1 MGGAMAVAVAV
12 ESVAA
17 CERLGWRMGTRSRV
31 HRNCNNN
38 FSSSSYNNS
47 SNRGNNSRNNNGK
60 AVVPVLLKVR
70 QLQRSMTTSPNDG
83 DARWRGTV
91 RGMTF
96 IILAGNSGVFE
107 VRIFSFSFF
116 LALSYASQAS
126 FISLSLSLSSSSFLV
141 DRIVYQHVLYLHRMA
156 AVYPLLIFSHL
167 SRVWFRFVESRRLL
181 PYSSFVLPLPLF
193 ITPTLIVTHHKHVGL
208 VLSHICT
215 TKSIIVYIIFRFAF
229 SFFFLFVLVPF
240 GFLRLFCDGPINTK
254 ELHTPFS

>member
-1 MGGAMAVAVAV
+1 VAVAV
-12 ESVAA
+12 ELVAA

-31 HRNCNNN
+31 LHNCNNN

-96 IILAGNSGVFE
+96 IILAGNSGVLVFK
-107 VRIFSFSFF
+107 VYAPPASFLSHF

-126 FISLSLSLSSSSFLV
+126 FISLSLS
-141 DRIVYQHVLYLHRMA
+141 
-156 AVYPLLIFSHL
+156 P
-167 SRVWFRFVESRRLL
+167 
-181 PYSSFVLPLPLF
+181 
-193 ITPTLIVTHHKHVGL
+193 
-208 VLSHICT
+208 
-215 TKSIIVYIIFRFAF
+215 
-229 SFFFLFVLVPF
+229 
-240 GFLRLFCDGPINTK
+240 LRLFLWIALYISMSFICIVWPRCILCSSFPSSRVCRFVSSNRVVCC
-254 ELHTPFS
+254 LILPSFCLCLSL